1 MGEAPRPLAPMTYFN
16 PLIAPVAQGTQAQ
29 KAAAGK
35 ERQIARAQALS
46 KNSATEGD
54 TVEVEHQVES
64 ADGTPAVGEEQARQ
78 NKRER
83 EKKDE
88 GDEGE
93 AHIDVT
99 A

>member
-1 MGEAPRPLAPMTYFN
+1 MTYFN

-29 KAAAGK
+29 KAAATK
-35 ERQIARAQALS
+35 DRQIARAQALS
-46 KNSATEGD
+46 KNSAAEGD

-64 ADGTPAVGEEQARQ
+64 ADGLSAVGDQQAKQ
-78 NKRER
+78 PKRER
-83 EKKDE
+83 EKKKDE
-88 GDEGE
+88 DEGE